1 MQIKT
6 RSRVWFI
13 TGISRGLG
21 RALALEVLAGGGT
34 VIGTTRSGAVDYVD
48 EIGADDVQRLTVLRL
63 DVCDAQMCYQVAKAA
78 MAICKRIDVLVNNAG
93 YGLIGAVE
101 ETALADARD
110 VFETNFWGTTNVT
123 KAFLPYLRNQWHGH
137 IINISSIAGV
147 APGAGSPFY
156 AAAKFA
162 VEGLSNALAQ
172 EIEPLGLKL
181 TVIEPGAFRTE
192 FLGSDSLRH
201 ADVRLADYDSTCGAA
216 RLAFQNMDGNQ
227 GGDPQKAARVIIG
240 IALAPDAPLHLL
252 LGSDAFKRASVKL
265 DQLQSELRANAELT
279 MSTDFASAKQCASA

>member
-1 MQIKT
+1 MDIKS

-21 RALALEVLAGGGT
+21 RALALEVLANGGT
-34 VIGTTRSGAVDYVD
+34 VIGTTRSGTVDYLD
-48 EIGADDVQRLTVLRL
+48 EMDADDARRLSVLRL
-63 DVCDAQMCYQVAKAA
+63 DVCDAQMCYQVAR
-78 MAICKRIDVLVNNAG
+78 MAYDLHKRIDVLVNNAG

-101 ETALADARD
+101 ETALVDARD

-123 KAFLPYLRNQWHGH
+123 KVFLPYLRNQWHGH

-181 TVIEPGAFRTE
+181 TVVEPGAFRTE
-192 FLGSDSLRH
+192 FLGNDSLRH
-201 ADVRLADYDSTCGAA
+201 ADVRLADYATTSGAA
-216 RLAFQNMDGNQ
+216 RRAFESMDGNQ
-227 GGDPQKAARVIIG
+227 AGDPVLAARAIMS
-240 IALAPDAPLHLL
+240 IALVPEPPLHLL
-252 LGSDAFKRASVKL
+252 LGSDAYKRASAKL
-265 DQLQSELRANAELT
+265 DQMQAEMREYADLT
-279 MSTDFASAKQCASA
+279 MSTDFAGVRQCTPA

>member
-1 MQIKT
+1 
-6 RSRVWFI
+6 
-13 TGISRGLG
+13 
-21 RALALEVLAGGGT
+21 
-34 VIGTTRSGAVDYVD
+34 
-48 EIGADDVQRLTVLRL
+48 VLRL

-78 MAICKRIDVLVNNAG
+78 MAIYKRIDVLVNNAG

-227 GGDPQKAARVIIG
+227 
-240 IALAPDAPLHLL
+240 
-252 LGSDAFKRASVKL
+252 
-265 DQLQSELRANAELT
+265 
-279 MSTDFASAKQCASA
+279 